1 MPGRGRQTPSRAAV
15 AAGPHNEGMPLPLP
29 SPASLIAFTRS
40 AAGKATETV
49 TGVAGQVTGTVT
61 GAAGRATDQAGQ
73 VTLQLGR
80 LAAGYAAVPS
90 RAFAVLDEIEALVQR
105 VGTVVDRVEVL
116 LERSERVVDETEEAT
131 RRVEAIATSAT
142 AAVEAATRVAA
153 AAETLL
159 TDADRVAV
167 GASRVVGRSEQIA
180 QQSAELLGEYE
191 PALRR
196 GAPMARHFVEQ
207 LSEDEVDA
215 AVRLVD
221 ELPRLTRHVQ
231 SDVLPILAT
240 LDRVGPDIHS
250 LLEVTRDL
258 KLAVAGI
265 PGLRMLRR
273 RGADR
278 LGEDEQ
284 SPPASD

>member
-1 MPGRGRQTPSRAAV
+1 
-15 AAGPHNEGMPLPLP
+15 MPLPL
-29 SPASLIAFTRS
+29 SLPVKVLALART
-40 AAGKATETV
+40 T
-49 TGVAGQVTGTVT
+49 AGQVASSATDTVGRVT
-61 GAAGRATDQAGQ
+61 GHTMQLVGQAGQ
-73 VTLQLGR
+73 
-80 LAAGYAAVPS
+80 LAAEYAAVPG
-90 RAFAVLDEIEALVQR
+90 RAFAVLDEIESLVR
-105 VGTVVDRVEVL
+105 RTGTVVDHVELL
-116 LERSERVVDETEEAT
+116 LERSAQVVDETEEAT
-131 RRVEAIATSAT
+131 RRVEVIAAAATS
-142 AAVEAATRVAA
+142 AVEAATRLAA

-159 TDADRVAV
+159 GDADQVAV
-167 GASRVVGRSEQIA
+167 GASRLVGQSEQIA
-180 QQSAELLGEYE
+180 ARSADLLGEYE

-215 AVRLVD
+215 AVKLVD
-221 ELPRLTRHVQ
+221 ELPRLTRHIQ
-231 SDVLPILAT
+231 ADVLPILAT

-278 LGEDEQ
+278 LGEEEE
-284 SPPASD
+284 PAANDSA

>member
-1 MPGRGRQTPSRAAV
+1 MR
-15 AAGPHNEGMPLPLP
+15 LPLP
-29 SPASLIAFTRS
+29 ADLAAVTRTM
-40 AAGKATETV
+40 AATAAD
-49 TGVAGQVTGTVT
+49 VAAR
-61 GAAGRATDQAGQ
+61 AAGRVLAPAGGLLAQA
-73 VTLQLGR
+73 GR
-80 LAAGYAAVPS
+80 LAAGYAGVPS

-105 VGTVVDRVEVL
+105 VGAVVDRVETL
-116 LERSERVVDETEEAT
+116 LQRSELVVEETEEAT
-131 RRVEAIATSAT
+131 RRVEVIAAAAT

-153 AAETLL
+153 AAEQLL

-180 QQSAELLGEYE
+180 AQATDLLDEYE
-191 PALRR
+191 PTLRR
-196 GAPMARHFVEQ
+196 GAPMARHFIEQ
-207 LSEDEVDA
+207 LSEDEVVA
-215 AVRLVD
+215 AIELVD
-221 ELPRLTRHVQ
+221 ELPRLTRHIQ
-231 SDVLPILAT
+231 SDILPILAT

-284 SPPASD
+284 VPAQEP